1 MARRYNW
8 GMKRP
13 LIGITLDI
21 QEAVNSRGVREE
33 RYWLKRVMAE
43 AVAQAGGEP
52 LLLPFTPSHSRARGI
67 IGALDGLLISGGD
80 FDIDPKYY
88 GEKRRKQCGPA
99 VLERTKGEFLLLAAA
114 VAAKKP
120 VLGIC
125 GGCQLINVYFGGSL
139 YQDLPSQK
147 KNAGAHSQKR
157 AHAVPTHRVAV
168 AAKTRLG
175 AITGAASFTVNST
188 HHQAVKI
195 PGRGLLPSALA
206 QDGVI
211 EGIEAADGRFI
222 VGVQWHPEYLTRL
235 KPHAALFKAFTRAAA
250 RGRTGASL

>member
-1 MARRYNW
+1 MA
-8 GMKRP
+8 RP

-52 LLLPFTPSHSRARGI
+52 LLLPFIAGRSRSRGV

-88 GEKRRKQCGPA
+88 GDKRRTECGPA
-99 VLERTKGEFLLLAAA
+99 APERTKGEFLLLAAA
-114 VAAKKP
+114 LAAEKP

-125 GGCQLINVYFGGSL
+125 GGCQLINVYFGGNL

-147 KNAGAHSQKR
+147 KSALAHSQKKP
-157 AHAVPTHRVAV
+157 HAVPAHRVAV
-168 AAKTRLG
+168 AAKTRLA
-175 AITGAASFTVNST
+175 AITGAASITVNST

-195 PGRGLLPSALA
+195 PGRGLLPSAVA
-206 QDGVI
+206 PDGVI

-222 VGVQWHPEYLTRL
+222 VGVQWHPEFLTRL
-235 KPHAALFKAFTRAAA
+235 KPHAALFRALTRAAA
-250 RGRTGASL
+250 ARRRSGAARAVP